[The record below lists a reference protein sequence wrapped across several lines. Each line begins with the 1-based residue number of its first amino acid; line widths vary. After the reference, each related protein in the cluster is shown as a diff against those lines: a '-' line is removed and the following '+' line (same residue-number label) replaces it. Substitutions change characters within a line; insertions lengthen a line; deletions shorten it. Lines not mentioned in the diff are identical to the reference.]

1 MTRLLDG
8 VPWRVRIL
16 LLLLLL
22 GFLIAPLL
30 ANDYL
35 LTVLILI
42 LYFAYTGQA
51 WNIMMGFAGQLS
63 LGHALY
69 VGLGGYAAAALYVH
83 YGVAPWI
90 GLIPALAIAGGV
102 GALIGFLA
110 FRFRVAGVYFA
121 ILTIAFA
128 EFARLGFDHFQWV
141 GPSGGLFLPV
151 SHYTRNDVWNLRG
164 NPAMFYYLMLALTVA
179 AFILCHALLRSRI
192 GYFWLAIREDEQAAR
207 ALGIDAFRYKMIAVV
222 LSAAM
227 TSIAGVFFAFYYNN
241 LFPEQVFH
249 ISRSIELI
257 LGPIIG
263 GLGTLV
269 GPIIGAF
276 LLTGL
281 AESLTELLSAF
292 GIDIPGAKQ
301 VFYGVCLLLVIML
314 LPDGVWPPLAR
325 RLRLERTP
333 ADGKET

>member
-1 MTRLLDG
+1 MRRLLDG

-16 LLLLLL
+16 LLALLV

-69 VGLGGYAAAALYVH
+69 VGLGGYAAAALYFH
-83 YGVAPWI
+83 FGLAPWI
-90 GLIPALAIAGGV
+90 GLVPAIVISAAV

-121 ILTIAFA
+121 ILTIAFT
-128 EFARLGFDHFQWV
+128 EFARIGFDHFQWV
-141 GPSGGLFLPV
+141 GASGGLFLPV
-151 SHYTRNDVWNLRG
+151 TQYTRNDLWNLRG
-164 NPAMFYYLMLALTVA
+164 NPSMFYYLMLALTVA
-179 AFILCHALLRSRI
+179 AFILCHALLRSRV

-207 ALGIDAFRYKMIAVV
+207 ALGIDTFRYKMIAVV

-227 TSIAGVFFAFYYNN
+227 TSVAGVFFAFYYNN

-281 AESLTELLSAF
+281 AESLHEILGAL
-292 GIDIPGAKQ
+292 GIEVPGAKQ

-325 RLRLERTP
+325 RLGLERAP
-333 ADGKET
+333 SRDDAK